1 MKNTS
6 WQLRFRRF
14 AALATTGMIMLQFA
28 GCEITSEGTR
38 SFLGRLAYG
47 FAEGLFVN
55 MLNQVEV
62 F

>member
-6 WQLRFRRF
+6 WQFKFRRF

-28 GCEITSEGTR
+28 GCGITPETTQG
-38 SFLGRLAYG
+38 FLGRLAYG
-47 FAEGLFVN
+47 FAEGLFASL
-55 MLNQVEV
+55 LNQVEV